1 MSRVLSISDSN
12 WTWNSLQ
19 KEHQIAYVVDTKTYA
34 ERGGVFKKW
43 HKHYG
48 GVLEMMTHDD
58 RGEGGVKNCQN
69 GGDIICGWPLMQSY
83 FA

>member
-1 MSRVLSISDSN
+1 M
-12 WTWNSLQ
+12 
-19 KEHQIAYVVDTKTYA
+19 
-34 ERGGVFKKW
+34 GG
-43 HKHYG
+43 G
-48 GVLEMMTHDD
+48 GPLKNDVIPMGGLEIMTHDD